1 MMNYEVLKEER
12 RKAVDKYRAH
22 QEAYGIHGRYY
33 NMKAMDYY
41 QDLIDIYDSVQSAAN
56 AEKAERER
64 SDRRAT
70 EFIKALKAY
79 MNNYGR
85 MNMMD
90 LNEFLTDSGYR
101 ILFTGAMK
109 EDE

>member
-12 RKAVDKYRAH
+12 RKAVEKYRAH

-33 NMKAMDYY
+33 NLKAMDYY
-41 QDLIDIYDSVQSAAN
+41 QDLIDIYDSAQYAAN

-64 SDRRAT
+64 SDRRAE
-70 EFIKALKAY
+70 EFLNALRAY
-79 MNNYGR
+79 MRNYGR

-90 LNEFLTDSGYR
+90 LNEFLSDSGYR
-101 ILFTGAMK
+101 ILFTGAKK
-109 EDE
+109 EEK